1 MFRRL
6 LDEGGDERAVA
17 RAGACLPPARSAR
30 GDSRRT
36 VRHRAC
42 PASSSPCLTRSS
54 VFERCDARR
63 PTIASIIIGGADPL
77 NLTGIIIGDER
88 IRASPATRIVL
99 RNGVAVAAMEGDM
112 LRTFG
117 DLDPEV
123 AADAA
128 AAAAGRRV
136 PVVSGFVGRLG

>member
-1 MFRRL
+1 MNVPWRELARVYRRL
-6 LDEGGDERAVA
+6 EARGEIRGGRFVTGMSGEQFALPDAVERLREV
-17 RAGACLPPARSAR
+17 RRSA
-30 GDSRRT
+30 
-36 VRHRAC
+36 
-42 PASSSPCLTRSS
+42 ASDRF
-54 VFERCDARR
+54 V
-63 PTIASIIIGGADPL
+63 IISGADPL

-88 IRASPATRIVL
+88 IRASAATRIVL

-117 DLDPEV
+117 NLDPGV

-136 PVVSGFVGRLG
+136 PVVSGFVGRL